1 MVVIKS
7 KRSMNLSY
15 RQMRVLEMHL
25 FCAGSVGQPVHG
37 HFDHLDTRVVDPR
50 HALFV
55 QANVIDHVGRGHGK
69 RILQSPQRHKPVRWR
84 ARSASPDRTAL
95 VRMVTFDVMETRK
108 HLDFIGASGRTR
120 TCNLLIRSQKLYPIE
135 LPTPMSSRSEEH
147 TSELQSRSD
156 LVCRLLLEKKKQK

>member
-37 HFDHLDTRVVDPR
+37 HFDHLDTGVVDPR

-55 QANVIDHVGRGHGK
+55 QANVIDHVGRGHVK
-69 RILQSPQRHKPVRWR
+69 KNTLISQAPQARKVESPLGPRRTDLRW
-84 ARSASPDRTAL
+84 SAW
-95 VRMVTFDVMETRK
+95 
-108 HLDFIGASGRTR
+108 
-120 TCNLLIRSQKLYPIE
+120 
-135 LPTPMSSRSEEH
+135 
-147 TSELQSRSD
+147 
-156 LVCRLLLEKKKQK
+156 

>member
-69 RILQSPQRHKPVRWR
+69 RILQSPQRHKPVRWGPLDL
-84 ARSASPDRTAL
+84 ARPTFPSLWPVWACNHVRSVVYEWQLSAASFISRT
-95 VRMVTFDVMETRK
+95 
-108 HLDFIGASGRTR
+108 GGG
-120 TCNLLIRSQKLYPIE
+120 CN
-135 LPTPMSSRSEEH
+135 MS
-147 TSELQSRSD
+147 
-156 LVCRLLLEKKKQK
+156 VI